1 MSELDP
7 SINDSNNLELNL
19 SYKWKAAPLRSSIA
33 KEPKKHLTII
43 IPSGLM
49 TVIKSM
55 NKDTVNPLMI
65 SMLIKRKYIRKLV
78 QVYLQMH
85 GKATIAVFSLTDK
98 QDQEKVI
105 Q

>member
-1 MSELDP
+1 M
-7 SINDSNNLELNL
+7 
-19 SYKWKAAPLRSSIA
+19 
-33 KEPKKHLTII
+33 I